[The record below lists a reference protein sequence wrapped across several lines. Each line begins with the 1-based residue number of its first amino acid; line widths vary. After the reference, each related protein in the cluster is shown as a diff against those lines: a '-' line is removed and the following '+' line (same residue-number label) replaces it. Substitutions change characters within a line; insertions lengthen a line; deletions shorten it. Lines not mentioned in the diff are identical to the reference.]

1 MCECIRT
8 FEKIWDQKYKE
19 IIYKIKQTNINNLGV
34 EFVGQSQDVINKI
47 INKKRINVSNIE
59 TKYNCTQQIKLFK
72 NMDKGE
78 KIYI

>member
-47 INKKRINVSNIE
+47 INKKE
-59 TKYNCTQQIKLFK
+59 
-72 NMDKGE
+72 
-78 KIYI
+78 